1 MVTGVINVEALG
13 LSDIYLKM
21 SDEHRYE
28 ACIKVL
34 EQALKSI
41 DMTNEIEVKKEYVNK
56 LLEKSIQY
64 YVKEEEYE
72 SAQLLADLQ
81 DVLNQ
86 KY

>member
-1 MVTGVINVEALG
+1 MNGIINVEALG

-56 LLEKSIQY
+56 LLERSIQY
-64 YVKEEEYE
+64 YVKDEDYE
-72 SAQLLADLQ
+72 SAQLLSDLQ
-81 DVLNQ
+81 EVLNQ

>member
-1 MVTGVINVEALG
+1 MNGIINVEALG

-64 YVKEEEYE
+64 YVKDEDYE
-72 SAQLLADLQ
+72 SAQLLSDLQ
-81 DVLNQ
+81 EVLNQ